1 MAYEVSTNVP
11 IPTGAAREPQSTYNF
26 HTLEVGHSI
35 FVPEEDAP
43 DGNLDKLRKK
53 VYNAA
58 RGYGNPKGKKFLALV
73 VEEERDNPLYPRWVD
88 DRDPLLEPQEPKIK
102 VKGVRCWYEADVEKT
117 PSSQNSE
124 S

>member
-73 VEEERDNPLYPRWVD
+73 VEEERDNPEIQGAVEEGIDVGDW
-88 DRDPLLEPQEPKIK
+88 PLKIK
-102 VKGVRCWYEADVEKT
+102 VKGVRCWYEADVGNAALSTK
-117 PSSQNSE
+117 
-124 S
+124 